1 MTLAEQS
8 HTPDQEARR
17 TTELRT
23 ALLRLLQLVVGDII
37 RQVSCIEVNPGTPP
51 SSTKMVQ
58 HNKNNPRAGRFGAP
72 PVSNC
77 FLVIKIRWQLSV
89 RAACRHRAR

>member
-1 MTLAEQS
+1 MTLVEQS

-37 RQVSCIEVNPGTPP
+37 RQVSCIEVNPGIPP
-51 SSTKMVQ
+51 SSAKMVQ
-58 HNKNNPRAGRFGAP
+58 HNKNNPRAGASAL

>member
-37 RQVSCIEVNPGTPP
+37 RQVSCIEVNPGTRP
-51 SSTKMVQ
+51 SSAKIVQ
-58 HNKNNPRAGRFGAP
+58 RNKNNPWAGRKAP
-72 PVSNC
+72 RPSPTA
-77 FLVIKIRWQLSV
+77 F
-89 RAACRHRAR
+89 